1 VGLHPDLFDLLTRAE
16 ALAPA
21 QATLAKLRLPRERHF
36 LFVTAPFGAFS
47 RALAARLRR
56 EGARCSRVLLNGG
69 DVLDWGL
76 SHAHAYFGP
85 LDGWTDW
92 LAETVRRE
100 RVTDLILYGDCN
112 PYCAA
117 AKQVAA
123 RLELLTHIFEQGYF
137 RPFWITLE
145 RDGVNANSR
154 LQRDP
159 ERCRTPETACAAP
172 VEPVWLAPLTPPAVR
187 RIFAY
192 HVALGLLHPAFSRYR
207 PPYVYSAHRQMA
219 GHVRRYLAQRLRRR
233 RARRV
238 LAQALAQPGPI
249 FVVLL
254 QRPGDSQLMRH
265 SPFRST
271 VDFIRR
277 VVESFAAFAP
287 SEARLIFKAHPLDP
301 GLEPH
306 AGTIAQAAADAGL
319 GMGVGGRVRFVDDG
333 DLNALLARVE
343 GVVTINST
351 SGLTALEHGRPTV
364 VLGKSIYD
372 LPGLTHR
379 RGLDVFWTSPDPP
392 DAERFAAFRRF
403 EMASTQI
410 NGAYATRRGVDL
422 AVPEAARRMLA
433 R

>member
-1 VGLHPDLFDLLTRAE
+1 MGLQPDIFDLLTRAE
-16 ALAPA
+16 DLGPVDAMLP
-21 QATLAKLRLPRERHF
+21 KPRLRRERHF

-47 RALAARLRR
+47 RELAARLRQ

-76 SHAHAYFGP
+76 SHACAYFGP
-85 LDGWTDW
+85 LAGWPDW
-92 LAETVRRE
+92 LSETVRRE

-112 PYCAA
+112 PYCAD
-117 AKQVAA
+117 AKKVAA
-123 RLELLTHIFEQGYF
+123 GLGLPTQIFEQGYF

-154 LQRDP
+154 LRRDP
-159 ERCRTPETACAAP
+159 ELCRKLNLAP
-172 VEPVWLAPLTPPAVR
+172 APAEPVWLAPLTPPAVR

-192 HVALGLLHPAFSRYR
+192 HVALGLLHPVFSRYR

-219 GHVRRYLAQRLRRR
+219 GHVRRYLVQRLTRW
-233 RARRV
+233 RARRE

-249 FVVLL
+249 FVALL

-271 VDFIRR
+271 ADFIRR

-287 SEARLIFKAHPLDP
+287 TEARLIFKSHPLDP

-306 AGTIAQAAADAGL
+306 AKVIAQAAAEAG
-319 GMGVGGRVRFVDDG
+319 VADRIRFVDDG
-333 DLNALLARVE
+333 DLNALLERVS

-351 SGLTALEHGRPTV
+351 SGLSALEYGQPTV
-364 VLGKSIYD
+364 VLGKAIYD
-372 LPGLTHR
+372 IPGLTHQ
-379 RGLDVFWTSPDPP
+379 RGLDVFWTSPEAP
-392 DAERFAAFRRF
+392 DAELFEDFHRL
-403 EMASTQI
+403 EMARTQI
-410 NGAYATRRGVDL
+410 NGAYATRRGVEL
-422 AVPEAARRMLA
+422 AVPEAARRLLA